1 MILYRNID
9 FKRTLTTSQVEL
21 NFVNFD
27 LQSLG
32 SFGPLKCREI
42 YALDRLQ
49 KQADIIEHLI
59 KISQSSELDL
69 HASKLCP
76 DEHIIMPT
84 VLDFYITST

>member
-1 MILYRNID
+1 M
-9 FKRTLTTSQVEL
+9 TTSQVEF
-21 NFVNFD
+21 NFVNFH

-76 DEHIIMPT
+76 DESTCIIMPT
-84 VLDFYITST
+84 VLDFCITST